1 MLHALLQA
9 SGGRWTSLACRCVTL
24 VSASILTWASLLWAS
39 SLLFLG
45 WHQWLD
51 LGPSWIQ
58 YDLFLISYICQD
70 PISEYGHILSFQTDM
85 HFGETLFNPV
95 PAQGVDFPRVS
106 STSLWEHATWRT
118 LPWLKYGRYGTNYWL
133 HVDCRVTS
141 LGAEGRGDFM
151 QLGDFYVSF
160 VQKPLTDTWK
170 VYTWS
175 TTEDS

>member
-1 MLHALLQA
+1 MLHAILPA

-39 SLLFLG
+39 SLLFLW

-51 LGPSWIQ
+51 LRPSWIQ
-58 YDLFLISYICQD
+58 YDLFLISYNCKD

-85 HFGETLFNPV
+85 YFEETLFSPV

-106 STSLWEHATWRT
+106 LTSLWERATWHT
-118 LPWLKYGRYGTNYWL
+118 LSWFKYGCYGTNYWL
-133 HVDCRVTS
+133 DVDYRMMS
-141 LGAEGRGDFM
+141 LGGEGRGNFM
-151 QLGDFYVSF
+151 QLGDFYKSF
-160 VQKPLTDTWK
+160 VKKPLTDTWK

-175 TTEDS
+175 ITKDS